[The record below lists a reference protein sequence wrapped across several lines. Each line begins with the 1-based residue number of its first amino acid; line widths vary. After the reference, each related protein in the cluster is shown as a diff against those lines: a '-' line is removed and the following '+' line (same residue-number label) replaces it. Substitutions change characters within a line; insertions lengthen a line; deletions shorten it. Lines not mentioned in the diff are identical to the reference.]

1 MLPEKECAG
10 IAEEIQDAGI
20 LKANRQKRIH
30 SSQDRRDDDPRLGNG
45 QDRKKDTHA
54 YDGKILKLPQPHGC
68 LRLQVIRINSADGF
82 AVKMK
87 RTKAGA
93 GLSNPVPR
101 FRRRNGNGKNPDGQ
115 GFKSGD
121 FFASLAKKY
130 YSSLDRLDSRNG
142 VKYSL
147 VSVSECGI
155 ISTAQTDR
163 QDES

>member
-1 MLPEKECAG
+1 
-10 IAEEIQDAGI
+10 
-20 LKANRQKRIH
+20 
-30 SSQDRRDDDPRLGNG
+30 
-45 QDRKKDTHA
+45 
-54 YDGKILKLPQPHGC
+54 
-68 LRLQVIRINSADGF
+68 
-82 AVKMK
+82 MK

-121 FFASLAKKY
+121 FFALFAKKY
-130 YSSLDRLDSRNG
+130 YSSLDGLDSRNG

-163 QDES
+163 QIES